1 MLRRSRALEH
11 HVSNPND
18 RATISTHISQH
29 VSRCLVALTSRHTG
43 IQWGCS
49 PPVPPVTIM
58 HLRNHP
64 LMSYRGID
72 NWPPVWTWRGGA
84 ENIRPKGEVGILRDL
99 FLSRM
104 EQRSRLFLIMEH
116 QKQEYMGC
124 LLFNDS
130 TFCAQICELL

>member
-1 MLRRSRALEH
+1 
-11 HVSNPND
+11 
-18 RATISTHISQH
+18 
-29 VSRCLVALTSRHTG
+29 
-43 IQWGCS
+43 
-49 PPVPPVTIM
+49 
-58 HLRNHP
+58 
-64 LMSYRGID
+64 MSYRGID

-84 ENIRPKGEVGILRDL
+84 ENIRPMGEVGILRDL

-130 TFCAQICELL
+130 TFCAQIYELLKAHCGNTIAEIGSLDVSRLV